1 MRRYRLSRQITLS
14 MSVVVAIAVLMV
26 FVGTFIFYGI
36 YLAWFP
42 PPPGPPTLLP
52 EAPDF
57 VLIAVFLLLG
67 LAIAIHAALRL
78 TRRILAPLN
87 SLAEGAR
94 KIAAG
99 DLTARAAAG
108 DRSLGE
114 TAQLVDDFNAMAQRL
129 QDVAESMASWNAAIA
144 HELRTPL
151 TILRGR
157 LHGLTDGVFEPSDEL
172 FRSLLAQVESLS
184 RLVDDL
190 RIVTLSDSQ
199 RLDMRVEPTDLAM
212 EVSQAVEAMRP
223 ALVEA
228 GFSVQVMPQPVTL
241 SCDGPRIRQAL
252 LAILENAR
260 RYATPGVL
268 KIVMHLEKAHI
279 VLAVED
285 EGPGLSAEFAA
296 QAFDAFA
303 RAEPSRSRQYGGSG
317 LGLSVVRT
325 IAEAHGGHARY
336 RISNTGGSVFE
347 IVLPAGDP
355 DAYPA
360 DRETAHDGRRLPLT
374 SHNTPAPPPPP

>member
-1 MRRYRLSRQITLS
+1 MRRDRLSRQITLS
-14 MSVVVAIAVLMV
+14 MSIVAAIAVLMA

-36 YLAWFP
+36 YLTWFP
-42 PPPGPPTLLP
+42 PPPGPPSLLP

-99 DLTARAAAG
+99 DLTARAVAG

-114 TAQLVDDFNAMAQRL
+114 TAQLVDDFNVMAQRL
-129 QDVAESMASWNAAIA
+129 QDVAKSMTSWNATIA

-157 LHGLTDGVFEPSDEL
+157 LQGLTDGVFEPSDEL

-190 RIVTLSDSQ
+190 RIVTLSDTL
-199 RLDMRVEPTDLAM
+199 RLDVRIEPVDLVA
-212 EVSQAVEAMRP
+212 EVSQAVDAMRP
-223 ALVEA
+223 ALIDA
-228 GFSVQVMPQPVTL
+228 GFSVQLTTSPVTL
-241 SCDGPRIRQAL
+241 SCDGVRIRQAL
-252 LAILENAR
+252 LALLENAR
-260 RYATPGVL
+260 RYARPGRLEVVL
-268 KIVMHLEKAHI
+268 HPEDAAV
-279 VLAVED
+279 VLSVED
-285 EGPGLSAEFAA
+285 EGPGLSVEFAA
-296 QAFDAFA
+296 RAFDAFA
-303 RAEPSRSRQYGGSG
+303 RAEPSRSRQFGGSG
-317 LGLSVVRT
+317 LGLSVVRA
-325 IAEAHGGHARY
+325 IAEAHGGQAQY
-336 RISNTGGSVFE
+336 RRSSTGGSVFE
-347 IVLPAGDP
+347 IVLPVRNP
-355 DAYPA
+355 DVGSVRVSSSVGY
-360 DRETAHDGRRLPLT
+360 T
-374 SHNTPAPPPPP
+374 SRIGPTPS

>member
-1 MRRYRLSRQITLS
+1 MSRHRLSRQITLS
-14 MSVVVAIAVLMV
+14 MSVVAAIAVLMV
-26 FVGTFIFYGI
+26 FVGTFIFYSI
-36 YLAWFP
+36 YMTWFP
-42 PPPGPPTLLP
+42 PPPGPPPLLP

-57 VLIAVFLLLG
+57 ILIAIFLLLG

-99 DLTARAAAG
+99 DLTVRAVAG

-129 QDVAESMASWNAAIA
+129 QDAAESMASWNAAIA

-157 LHGLTDGVFEPSDEL
+157 LQGLTDGVFEPSDEL
-172 FRSLLAQVESLS
+172 FRGLLAQVENLS

-190 RIVTLSDSQ
+190 RVVTLSDSQ
-199 RLDMRVEPTDLAM
+199 RLDMRVEPTDLAN
-212 EVSQAVEAMRP
+212 EVAQAVDAMRP
-223 ALVEA
+223 ALEGA
-228 GFSVQVMPQPVTL
+228 GFAVRMTTEPVTL
-241 SCDGPRIRQAL
+241 PCDGPRIRQAL
-252 LAILENAR
+252 LALLENAR
-260 RYATPGVL
+260 RYATPGMIDIRMNLQRHDVV
-268 KIVMHLEKAHI
+268 I
-279 VLAVED
+279 AVAD

-303 RAEPSRSRQYGGSG
+303 RAEPSRSRQFGGTG
-317 LGLSVVRT
+317 LGLSVVRA

-336 RISNTGGSVFE
+336 RTSNAGGSIFE
-347 IVLPAGDP
+347 IVLPVGAPDGD
-355 DAYPA
+355 
-360 DRETAHDGRRLPLT
+360 GQGT
-374 SHNTPAPPPPP
+374 SQASSKA

>member
-1 MRRYRLSRQITLS
+1 MKRYRLSGQITLS
-14 MSVVVAIAVLMV
+14 MSVVAAIAVLMV
-26 FVGTFIFYGI
+26 FVGTFIFYSI
-36 YLAWFP
+36 YMTWFP
-42 PPPGPPTLLP
+42 PPPGPPPLLP

-57 VLIAVFLLLG
+57 ILIAIFLLLG

-99 DLTARAAAG
+99 DLTARAVPG

-129 QDVAESMASWNAAIA
+129 QDVAQSMASWNAAIA

-157 LHGLTDGVFEPSDEL
+157 LQGLTDGVFEPSDEL
-172 FRSLLAQVESLS
+172 FRSLLAQVENLS

-190 RIVTLSDSQ
+190 RVVTLSDSQ
-199 RLDMRVEPTDLAM
+199 RLDMRVEPTDLAS
-212 EVSQAVEAMRP
+212 EVEQAVEAMRP
-223 ALVEA
+223 ALEGA
-228 GFSVQVMPQPVTL
+228 GFSVQMTTEPVTL
-241 SCDGPRIRQAL
+241 PCDGPRIRQAL
-252 LAILENAR
+252 LALLENAR
-260 RYATPGVL
+260 RYATPGV
-268 KIVMHLEKAHI
+268 IEIRMTLETSEVAI
-279 VLAVED
+279 AVED

-296 QAFDAFA
+296 RAFDAFA
-303 RAEPSRSRQYGGSG
+303 RAEPSRSRQFGGSG
-317 LGLSVVRT
+317 LGLSVVRA

-336 RISNTGGSVFE
+336 STSENGGSVFE
-347 IVLPAGDP
+347 IVFPIVGA
-355 DAYPA
+355 PA
-360 DRETAHDGRRLPLT
+360 DSNAA
-374 SHNTPAPPPPP
+374 SCAPRV

>member
-1 MRRYRLSRQITLS
+1 MRRHRLSRQITLS

-26 FVGTFIFYGI
+26 FVGTFIFYSI
-36 YLAWFP
+36 YMTWFP
-42 PPPGPPTLLP
+42 PPPGPPPLLP

-57 VLIAVFLLLG
+57 ILIAIFLLLG

-99 DLTARAAAG
+99 DLTARAVAG

-114 TAQLVDDFNAMAQRL
+114 TAQLVDDFNAMARRL
-129 QDVAESMASWNAAIA
+129 EDAAESMTSWNAAIA

-157 LHGLTDGVFEPSDEL
+157 LQGLTDGVFEPSDEL
-172 FRSLLAQVESLS
+172 FRSLLVQVENLS

-190 RIVTLSDSQ
+190 RVVTLSDSQ
-199 RLDMRVEPTDLAM
+199 RLDMRVEPTDLAN
-212 EVSQAVEAMRP
+212 EVAQAVDAMRP
-223 ALVEA
+223 ALEGA
-228 GFSVQVMPQPVTL
+228 GFSIRMTTEPVTL
-241 SCDGPRIRQAL
+241 PCDGPRIRQAL
-252 LAILENAR
+252 LALLENAR
-260 RYATPGVL
+260 RYATPSM
-268 KIVMHLEKAHI
+268 IVIRMTLETFEVAI
-279 VLAVED
+279 AVED

-296 QAFDAFA
+296 RAFDAFA
-303 RAEPSRSRQYGGSG
+303 RAEPSRSRQFGGSG
-317 LGLSVVRT
+317 LGLSVVRA

-336 RISNTGGSVFE
+336 STSEKGGSVFE
-347 IVLPAGDP
+347 IVFPIDGAS
-355 DAYPA
+355 A
-360 DRETAHDGRRLPLT
+360 DSNAA
-374 SHNTPAPPPPP
+374 SCAPKV

>member
-14 MSVVVAIAVLMV
+14 MSVVAAIAVLMV
-26 FVGTFIFYGI
+26 FVGTFIFYTI
-36 YLAWFP
+36 YLTWFP
-42 PPPGPPTLLP
+42 PPPGPPPLLP

-57 VLIAVFLLLG
+57 VLIAIFLLLG

-99 DLTARAAAG
+99 DLTARAVAG

-129 QDVAESMASWNAAIA
+129 QDVAESMTSWNAAIA

-172 FRSLLAQVESLS
+172 FRSLLAQVENLS

-199 RLDMRVEPTDLAM
+199 RLDMRVELTDLVK
-212 EVSQAVEAMRP
+212 EVEEAVDAMRP
-223 ALVEA
+223 ALDEA
-228 GFSVQVMPQPVTL
+228 GFSVQTTTQPVTL
-241 SCDGPRIRQAL
+241 PCDGTRIRQAL
-252 LAILENAR
+252 LALLENAR
-260 RYATPGVL
+260 RYATPGAL
-268 KIVMHLEKAHI
+268 KIRMYLEKADVI
-279 VLAVED
+279 LAVED
-285 EGPGLSAEFAA
+285 EGPGLNEEFAT

-303 RAEPSRSRQYGGSG
+303 RAEPSRSRQFGGSG
-317 LGLSVVRT
+317 LGLSVVRA

-336 RISNTGGSVFE
+336 RTSNTGGSVFE
-347 IVLPAGDP
+347 IILPVGGP
-355 DAYPA
+355 DVDNKGMFQA
-360 DRETAHDGRRLPLT
+360 
-374 SHNTPAPPPPP
+374 TPNV

>member
-1 MRRYRLSRQITLS
+1 MTRYRLSRQITLS
-14 MSVVVAIAVLMV
+14 MSIVAAIAVLMV
-26 FVGTFIFYGI
+26 FVGTFIFYSI
-36 YLAWFP
+36 FLSWFP
-42 PPPGPPTLLP
+42 PPPGPPPLLP

-57 VLIAVFLLLG
+57 ILIAIFLLLG

-99 DLTARAAAG
+99 DLTARAVAG

-129 QDVAESMASWNAAIA
+129 QDVAASMTSWNAAIA

-172 FRSLLAQVESLS
+172 FRNLLAQVESLS

-190 RIVTLSDSQ
+190 RVVTLSDSH
-199 RLDMRVEPTDLAM
+199 RLDLRVEPTDLAK
-212 EVSQAVEAMRP
+212 EVAEAVDAMRL
-223 ALVEA
+223 ALDEA
-228 GFSVQVMPQPVTL
+228 GFTVEMTTTPVTL
-241 SCDGPRIRQAL
+241 PCDGARIRQAL
-252 LAILENAR
+252 LALLENAR
-260 RYATPGVL
+260 RYATPGL
-268 KIVMHLEKAHI
+268 LEIRLQLQMADL

-285 EGPGLSAEFAA
+285 EGPGLSPEFAA

-303 RAEPSRSRQYGGSG
+303 RAEPSRSRQFGGSG
-317 LGLSVVRT
+317 LGLSVVRA

-336 RISNTGGSVFE
+336 RTSDKGGSVFE
-347 IVLPAGDP
+347 IVLPVGGP
-355 DAYPA
+355 DQ
-360 DRETAHDGRRLPLT
+360 DGKGASHASALT
-374 SHNTPAPPPPP
+374 IK

>member
-14 MSVVVAIAVLMV
+14 MSVVAAIAVLMV
-26 FVGTFIFYGI
+26 FVGTFIFYSI
-36 YLAWFP
+36 YLSWEP
-42 PPPGPPTLLP
+42 PPPGPPPLLP

-57 VLIAVFLLLG
+57 ILIAIFLLLG

-99 DLTARAAAG
+99 DLTARAVAG

-129 QDVAESMASWNAAIA
+129 QDVAASMTSWNAAIA

-157 LHGLTDGVFEPSDEL
+157 LQGVTDGVFEPSDEL
-172 FRSLLAQVESLS
+172 FRVLLAQVENLS

-199 RLDMRVEPTDLAM
+199 RLDMHVEPTDLVK
-212 EVSQAVEAMRP
+212 EVHEAVDAMRP
-223 ALVEA
+223 ALDAA
-228 GFSVQVMPQPVTL
+228 GFSVRTTTQSVTL
-241 SCDGPRIRQAL
+241 PCDGARIRQAL
-252 LAILENAR
+252 LALLENAR

-268 KIVMHLEKAHI
+268 EIRIRLEKADV

-285 EGPGLSAEFAA
+285 EGPGLNADFAA

-303 RAEPSRSRQYGGSG
+303 RAEPSRSRQFGGSG
-317 LGLSVVRT
+317 LGLSVVRA

-336 RISNTGGSVFE
+336 RTSNAGGAIFE
-347 IVLPAGDP
+347 IALPMGGP
-355 DAYPA
+355 EA
-360 DRETAHDGRRLPLT
+360 DD
-374 SHNTPAPPPPP
+374 

>member
-1 MRRYRLSRQITLS
+1 MRRYRLSGQITLS
-14 MSVVVAIAVLMV
+14 MSVVAAIAVLMV
-26 FVGTFIFYGI
+26 FVGTFIFYTI
-36 YLAWFP
+36 YLTWFP
-42 PPPGPPTLLP
+42 PPPGPPSLLP

-57 VLIAVFLLLG
+57 VLIAIFLLLG

-99 DLTARAAAG
+99 DLTARAVPG

-129 QDVAESMASWNAAIA
+129 QDAAESMASWNAAIA

-157 LHGLTDGVFEPSDEL
+157 LQGLTDGVFEPSDEL
-172 FRSLLAQVESLS
+172 FRSLLAQAENLS

-190 RIVTLSDSQ
+190 RVVTLSDSQ
-199 RLDMRVEPTDLAM
+199 RLDMRIEPTDLVK
-212 EVSQAVEAMRP
+212 EVEQAVDAMRP
-223 ALVEA
+223 ALVAA
-228 GFSVQVMPQPVTL
+228 GFTVQITTRPVTL
-241 SCDGPRIRQAL
+241 PCDGARIRQAL

-260 RYATPGVL
+260 RYATPGV
-268 KIVMHLEKAHI
+268 IEIRIAAEKATL

-303 RAEPSRSRQYGGSG
+303 RAEPSRSRQFGGSG
-317 LGLSVVRT
+317 LGLSVVRA

-336 RISNTGGSVFE
+336 RTSTRSGSVFE
-347 IVLPAGDP
+347 IVLPVGGPDP
-355 DAYPA
+355 DGNGKSQASK
-360 DRETAHDGRRLPLT
+360 TA
-374 SHNTPAPPPPP
+374 